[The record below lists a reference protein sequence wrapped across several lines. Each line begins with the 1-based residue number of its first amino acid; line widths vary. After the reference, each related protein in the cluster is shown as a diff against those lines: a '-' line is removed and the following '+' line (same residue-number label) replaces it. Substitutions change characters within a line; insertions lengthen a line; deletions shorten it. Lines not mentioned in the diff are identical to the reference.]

1 MRLND
6 LNDGSIKTLL
16 ILGLLFA
23 NIAVALP
30 RHGGRVRN
38 RGEELPSRLS
48 PADICNGQNRC
59 GTGACR
65 FSPALATN
73 NHVTGNSARL
83 PTY

>member
-30 RHGGRVRN
+30 HHGGSSQPRERTSVSSLAR
-38 RGEELPSRLS
+38 
-48 PADICNGQNRC
+48 DIFNGQTDVAR
-59 GTGACR
+59 
-65 FSPALATN
+65 ALA
-73 NHVTGNSARL
+73 GSL
-83 PTY
+83 QP